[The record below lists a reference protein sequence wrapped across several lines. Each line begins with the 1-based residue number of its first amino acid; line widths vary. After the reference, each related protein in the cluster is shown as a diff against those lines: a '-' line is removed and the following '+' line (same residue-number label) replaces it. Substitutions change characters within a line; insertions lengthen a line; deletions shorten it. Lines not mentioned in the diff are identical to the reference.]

1 MPAEAPYSVFIMT
14 IHKAASSFVGAEI
27 IPALAKAQ
35 GFEFFDISAKA
46 FKAGANY
53 RETVQQHMS
62 TLESPGYCFG
72 PFRGPMVLNMLD
84 ISDNRLLVHV
94 RDPRDCVVSAYYS
107 FGYSHTIP
115 PGKEEKQRFMER
127 RERILSQS
135 IDDYAI
141 EEIGTVVKRL
151 RAYLKHAYR
160 ADQYLI
166 SRYENMVLDFPNWV
180 RQVSAFIGGGDGSA
194 AVEGLIQKVS
204 FETKGEDIYKHKR
217 QVMPGDHLRK
227 LKPETIAQL
236 NESCGDLLEKL
247 GYGADGKVKKNAPA
261 EDMRQQA

>member
-1 MPAEAPYSVFIMT
+1 MT

-27 IPALAKAQ
+27 IPVLAKAQ

-53 RETVQQHMS
+53 RETVEQHMP
-62 TLESPGYCFG
+62 TLQSPGYCFG
-72 PFRGPMVLNMLD
+72 PFRGPMVLKMLD
-84 ISDNRLLVHV
+84 MSRNRLLVHV

-127 RERILSQS
+127 RERIRTQS

-141 EEIGTVVKRL
+141 AEIGTVAKRL
-151 RAYLKHAYR
+151 EAYMRHARRAERH
-160 ADQYLI
+160 LI
-166 SRYENMVLDFPNWV
+166 SRYEDMVLDFPIWV
-180 RQVSAFIGGGDGSA
+180 RKISAFIGGGDGSA
-194 AVEGLIQKVS
+194 AVEKLERKVS

-217 QVMPGDHLRK
+217 QVLPGDHRRK

-236 NESCGDLLEKL
+236 NEFCGDLLDKL
-247 GYGADGKVKKNAPA
+247 GYGPEGEIRSEETAAPT
-261 EDMRQQA
+261 RQPA